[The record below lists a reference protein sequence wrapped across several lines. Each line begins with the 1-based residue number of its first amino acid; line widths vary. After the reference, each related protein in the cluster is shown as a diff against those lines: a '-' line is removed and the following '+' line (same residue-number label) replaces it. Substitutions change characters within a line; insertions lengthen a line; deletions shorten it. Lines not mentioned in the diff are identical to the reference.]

1 MEFEIL
7 EIYLEIEKIRFG
19 ERLQVNLNIDETTK
33 DIKLPRFLLQPLVE
47 NAIKYGYNEK
57 LNQTHVQVFA
67 EQKENKLHLKILD
80 DGKDFSE
87 EMNTGYGL
95 RSVQKKL
102 KILFP
107 EKHEIAFVN
116 QPQKGVFITIEL

>member
-1 MEFEIL
+1 M
-7 EIYLEIEKIRFG
+7 
-19 ERLQVNLNIDETTK
+19 
-33 DIKLPRFLLQPLVE
+33 E
-47 NAIKYGYNEK
+47 NAIKYGYNEIA
-57 LNQTHVQVFA
+57 NQTHVQVVA
-67 EQKENKLHLKILD
+67 EKKDNQLYLKILD
-80 DGKDFSE
+80 DGKSFSE

-102 KILFP
+102 KMLFP